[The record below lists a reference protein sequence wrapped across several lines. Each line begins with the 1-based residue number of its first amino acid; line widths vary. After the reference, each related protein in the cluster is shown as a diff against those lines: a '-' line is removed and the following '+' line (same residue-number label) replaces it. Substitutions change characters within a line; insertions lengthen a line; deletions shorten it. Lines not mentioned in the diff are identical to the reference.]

1 MSEQSVKVHL
11 LEKHFQSGLSMIV
24 VFLIAWVGWTLNDL
38 QKEAAGTAVA
48 VSVIKDDIRAIKLQN
63 LTAYPKDE
71 AQRAWGEH
79 RNDFRDLAKRV
90 HSIELKGT

>member
-1 MSEQSVKVHL
+1 MSAKGYL
-11 LEKHFQSGLSMIV
+11 IEKHLQSCLGMIGV
-24 VFLIAWVGWTLNDL
+24 LLIAWVGMSLNEL
-38 QKEAAGTAVA
+38 QKNAAGTAVA
-48 VSVIKDDIRAIKLQN
+48 VGMIQDDIRTIKLQN

-90 HSIELKGT
+90 HRIELKGT